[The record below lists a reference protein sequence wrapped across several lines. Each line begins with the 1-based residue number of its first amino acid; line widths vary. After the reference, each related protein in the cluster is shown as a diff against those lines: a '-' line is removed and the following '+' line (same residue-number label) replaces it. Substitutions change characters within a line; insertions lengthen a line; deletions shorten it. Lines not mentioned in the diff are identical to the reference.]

1 MGKEHLHADIIDI
14 TLVTLMALIG
24 FNVIRLGSAYLVQ
37 KGGTLGKAG
46 ETLGALV
53 HFGG

>member
-1 MGKEHLHADIIDI
+1 MDRNHIHADIIDI

-37 KGGTLGKAG
+37 KGGTLGRAG
-46 ETLGALV
+46 ETIGALV
-53 HFGG
+53 HFGS

>member
-1 MGKEHLHADIIDI
+1 MDRNHIHADIIDI

-37 KGGTLGKAG
+37 KGGTLGRAG
-46 ETLGALV
+46 ETIGALV
-53 HFGG
+53 HFS

>member
-37 KGGTLGKAG
+37 RGGTAGKVG
-46 ETLGALV
+46 ETIGALV